1 MSDTRTTPT
10 SNFGAETKT
19 RIGILGGTF
28 DPPHLGHLIVADQ
41 VLHAL
46 SLTEVML
53 VPANEPWQKVGM
65 RKITSADKRL
75 AMTEAAVGDATGL
88 SVSGIELEL
97 GGPSYTSVTLD
108 ALAERRSADEWLVIV
123 GADAAAGLDTWH
135 NTERLREQAT
145 IVVVNR
151 PGADFQ
157 PPTGWSWELVEI
169 PSVAISGTGL
179 RRRVS
184 QGNSVRFLT
193 PGAVIDHIEEWNLY
207 RDEY

>member
-1 MSDTRTTPT
+1 MSDTRTTPAG
-10 SNFGAETKT
+10 NNAPDRRT

-53 VPANEPWQKVGM
+53 VPANEPWQKVGT

-75 AMTEAAVGDATGL
+75 AMTQAAVGDAAGL
-88 SVSGIELEL
+88 SVSGVELEL

-108 ALAERRSADEWLVIV
+108 ALSERRSADEWLVIV

-193 PGAVIDHIEEWNLY
+193 PGPVIAHIEEWNLY
-207 RDEY
+207 RGG

>member
-1 MSDTRTTPT
+1 MGTNT
-10 SNFGAETKT
+10 GE

-41 VLHAL
+41 VLRAL
-46 SLTEVML
+46 DLDKVLL
-53 VPANEPWQKVGM
+53 VPANQPWQKVGI
-65 RKITSADKRL
+65 RPITSAKKRL
-75 AMTEAAVGDATGL
+75 IMTRDAVGDAAGL
-88 SVSGIELEL
+88 AVSDIELRL

-108 ALAERRSADEWLVIV
+108 ALAEKHPKTEWRIIV

-135 NTERLREQAT
+135 NVEKLRTQADV
-145 IVVVNR
+145 VVVNR

-169 PSVAISGTGL
+169 PAVNISGTGL

-184 QGNSVRFLT
+184 QGRSIRFLT
-193 PGAVIDHIEEWNLY
+193 PSAVIEHIESWGLY
-207 RDEY
+207 RGGP

>member
-1 MSDTRTTPT
+1 MGNNT
-10 SNFGAETKT
+10 GE

-41 VLHAL
+41 VLRAL
-46 SLTEVML
+46 DLDRVLL
-53 VPANEPWQKVGM
+53 VPANEPWQKVGI
-65 RKITSADKRL
+65 RAITSAKRRL
-75 AMTEAAVGDATGL
+75 LMTQAAVGDADGL
-88 SVSGIELEL
+88 AVSDIELQL

-108 ALAERRSADEWLVIV
+108 ALAENQPKTEWRIIV

-135 NTERLREQAT
+135 NVEKLRTQAD

-169 PSVAISGTGL
+169 PAVNISGTGL

-184 QGNSVRFLT
+184 QERSIRFLT
-193 PGAVIDHIEEWNLY
+193 PNPVIEHIESWGLY
-207 RDEY
+207 RGGP

>member
-1 MSDTRTTPT
+1 MGTNT
-10 SNFGAETKT
+10 GE

-41 VLHAL
+41 VLRAL
-46 SLTEVML
+46 DLDRVLL
-53 VPANEPWQKVGM
+53 VPANEPWQKMGI
-65 RKITSADKRL
+65 RPITSAKKRL
-75 AMTEAAVGDATGL
+75 IMTRDAIGDAEGL
-88 SVSGIELEL
+88 AVSDIELRL

-108 ALAERRSADEWLVIV
+108 ALAENQPETEWRIVV

-135 NTERLREQAT
+135 NVEKLRTQAD

-169 PSVAISGTGL
+169 PAVNISGSGL

-184 QGNSVRFLT
+184 QGRSIRFLT
-193 PGAVIDHIEEWNLY
+193 PNAVIDHIDSWGLY
-207 RDEY
+207 RGGP

>member
-1 MSDTRTTPT
+1 MGTNT
-10 SNFGAETKT
+10 GK

-41 VLHAL
+41 VLRAL
-46 SLTEVML
+46 DLDRVLL
-53 VPANEPWQKVGM
+53 VPANEPWQKVGI
-65 RKITSADKRL
+65 RSITVAEKRL
-75 AMTEAAVGDATGL
+75 IMTRDAVGDADGL
-88 SVSGIELEL
+88 AVSDIELRL

-108 ALAERRSADEWLVIV
+108 ALAENQPKTEWRIIV

-135 NTERLREQAT
+135 NVEKLRTQADV
-145 IVVVNR
+145 VVVNR

-169 PSVAISGTGL
+169 PAVNISGTGL

-184 QGNSVRFLT
+184 QGRSIRFLT
-193 PGAVIDHIEEWNLY
+193 PNPVIERIDEWGLY
-207 RDEY
+207 REGS